1 MDPDSWLEL
10 LLIPLCLF
18 FLALN
23 SAADTA
29 LTNISRLRLHQL
41 LDRGVPR
48 ASALAQLIENPRR
61 LPTILLLVNMVATL
75 TLGGLITLLVWRYSQ
90 DWLAI
95 PILVGVT
102 LVVLVLGVLV
112 PRALA
117 RRAPERAALALFPYV
132 RMLQRFINPLTRLLD
147 VVAAP
152 LARLLGGSEAL
163 PGPFVTEEE
172 MRMLVN
178 VGEEE
183 GVIPEEEERMITSVF
198 AFGDKLV
205 REVMV
210 PRLDIVAAEE
220 QQPLSMVTD
229 LVLEH
234 GYTRI
239 PVYRESIDHVV
250 GVVNAKDLL
259 RALHQHQSGVPLRA
273 ILRVPYFV
281 PETKKVDELLRDMQ
295 KERVQLAIVVDEYGG
310 TAGLVT
316 LEDLIEEIVGE
327 IQDEYDTETPLVE
340 AISDHEWRCDAR
352 LPLDDAN
359 DLLHTHWEA
368 EDVDSLGGFVY
379 SQLGHIPSVG
389 DTITVDNIV
398 ITVLS
403 TEGRRLKQL
412 LVREGVSSSSA
423 MPPVEEAAAA
433 PPPES
438 VPAGAASG
446 DRTSQAQEDRP

>member
-1 MDPDSWLEL
+1 LDPDSWLA
-10 LLIPLCLF
+10 LIPISLCLI

-41 LDRGVPR
+41 LDREVPR
-48 ASALAQLIENPRR
+48 AAALAQLIENPRR
-61 LPTILLLVNMVATL
+61 LPTILLLVNVVATL
-75 TLGGLITLLVWRYSQ
+75 TLGGLATWLVTRYSH
-90 DWLAI
+90 DWVAI
-95 PILVGVT
+95 PVLAGVT
-102 LVVLVLGVLV
+102 LIVLVIGVLV
-112 PRALA
+112 PRALS

-132 RMLQRFINPLTRLLD
+132 GILQRVLSPLTRLLD
-147 VVAAP
+147 VLAAP
-152 LARLLGGSEAL
+152 VARLLGGSEAL

-220 QQPLSMVTD
+220 QQPLSAVTD
-229 LVLEH
+229 LVLEN
-234 GYTRI
+234 GNTRI
-239 PVYRESIDHVV
+239 PVYRETIDHVI

-259 RALHQHQSGVPLRA
+259 RAFRQNQPDVPLRA
-273 ILRVPYFV
+273 ILRPPYFV
-281 PETKKVDELLRDMQ
+281 PETKKVDELLRELQ

-327 IQDEYDTETPLVE
+327 IQDEYDTESPLIE
-340 AISDHEWRCDAR
+340 ALSDHEWRCDAR

-359 DLLHTHWEA
+359 ELFHTNWEA
-368 EDVDSLGGFVY
+368 EDVDTLGGFVY
-379 SQLGHIPSVG
+379 SRLGHIPTVG
-389 DTITVDNIV
+389 DTVTVDNIV

-412 LVREGVSSSSA
+412 LVREGIGSSSVLPA
-423 MPPVEEAAAA
+423 EEETPTPPPVPTPVAAGT
-433 PPPES
+433 
-438 VPAGAASG
+438 PA
-446 DRTSQAQEDRP
+446 DRTPPAQENPS

>member
-1 MDPDSWLEL
+1 LDPDSWFAL
-10 LLIPLCLF
+10 LLIALCLIL
-18 FLALN
+18 LALN

-48 ASALAQLIENPRR
+48 ATALAQLIENPRR
-61 LPTILLLVNMVATL
+61 LPTILLLVNMLATL
-75 TLGGLITLLVWRYSQ
+75 TLGGLTTWLVTRYSR
-90 DWLAI
+90 DWVAI
-95 PILVGVT
+95 P
-102 LVVLVLGVLV
+102 VLGGLALIVLIIGVLV
-112 PRALA
+112 PRALS

-132 RMLQRFINPLTRLLD
+132 RMLQRLLSPLTRLLD
-147 VVAAP
+147 VLAAP
-152 LARLLGGSEAL
+152 VARLIGGSEAL

-172 MRMLVN
+172 MRQLVN

-210 PRLDIVAAEE
+210 PRVDVTAAEE
-220 QQPLSMVTD
+220 QQSISAVTE
-229 LVLEH
+229 LILEH
-234 GYTRI
+234 GHTRI
-239 PVYRESIDHVV
+239 PVYRETIDHVI

-259 RALHQHQSGVPLRA
+259 RVLHQHQPDVPLRA
-273 ILRVPYFV
+273 ILRPPTFV
-281 PETKKVDELLRDMQ
+281 PETKKVDELLRELQ
-295 KERVQLAIVVDEYGG
+295 KQRVQLALVVDEYGG

-327 IQDEYDTETPLVE
+327 IQDEYDTEMPLVE
-340 AISDHEWRCDAR
+340 ALSDHEWICDAR

-359 DLLHTHWEA
+359 DLLHTGWEA
-368 EDVDSLGGFVY
+368 EDVDTLGGFVY
-379 SQLGHIPSVG
+379 SRLGHVPQVG
-389 DTITVDNIV
+389 DAITVDNIV

-412 LVREGVSSSSA
+412 LVRQGTGSSTA
-423 MPPVEEAAAA
+423 L
-433 PPPES
+433 PPPDED
-438 VPAGAASG
+438 VPPPAPTPVAAGLPTG
-446 DRTSQAQEDRP
+446 DQSPPQEDHA